1 MSFLGIDLGTGSLKV
16 AIVDE
21 SGREQAAASVAY
33 ALETPHP
40 GWAEIS
46 AQTWWRALGE
56 AAARLPAGL
65 RRDVQAIGF
74 SGQMHGVVLIDA
86 DGEAVRPAML
96 WPDTRALALLDQ
108 WPEPQPNPVAPGMAG
123 PLLRWIVQNE
133 PQSARKTCWALQP
146 KDWLRVA
153 LGGAIATDPSD
164 ACATALADPAG
175 VWDQALLER
184 LGLPHEWFAP
194 LAPSYAAGGI
204 LSQKAA
210 QELGLRAGIVL
221 ATGAADTPCAALG
234 SGLSRDGDALLT
246 TGTGG
251 QIVVLAEHA
260 PQAVKGLHRYRAA
273 SDHWYRMAAMQNVG
287 VALERVRGW
296 LSYEWADAYRDA
308 FGDASACAFS
318 GASGNASGG
327 ATGNVSGGAS
337 GNASSVAI
345 GNASGGLSGNVSGG
359 TFGDATDVPASAAA
373 GLTFLPYLTGERTPW
388 LNPAARGG
396 WLGLA
401 LDHTRG
407 TMMRAAFE
415 GVAFSLRA
423 GLDAIRASGAT
434 VTTLKLAGGGSV
446 DARWRQLLA
455 DALNVEL
462 YAVDCPNAAPRGA
475 AILGGLASGHWHAS
489 DLAALAP
496 GATRVAGPQGDA
508 ALAERYARFL
518 DLYGR
523 VETWFGEVPL
533 R

>member
-1 MSFLGIDLGTGSLKV
+1 MSFLGIDLGTGSLKA

-21 SGREQAAASVAY
+21 NGREQAVASVAY
-33 ALETPHP
+33 ALETPHA
-40 GWAEIS
+40 GWAETS
-46 AQTWWRALGE
+46 VQTWWRALCE
-56 AAARLPAGL
+56 AMARLPADARL
-65 RRDVQAIGF
+65 DVQAIGF

-86 DGEAVRPAML
+86 EGEAVRPAML

-108 WPEPQPNPVAPGMAG
+108 WREPQPNPVAPGMAG
-123 PLLRWIVQNE
+123 PFLCWIVRHE
-133 PQSARKTCWALQP
+133 PQAARKTRWALQP

-153 LGGAIATDPSD
+153 LGGAVLTDPSD

-175 VWDQALLER
+175 AWDDALLAR
-184 LGLPHEWFAP
+184 LGIPREWFAP
-194 LAPSYAAGGI
+194 LAPSYAAGGA
-204 LSQKAA
+204 LSAKAA
-210 QELGLRAGIVL
+210 QALGLRAGIVL

-234 SGLSRDGDALLT
+234 SGLARDGDALLT

-251 QIVVLAEHA
+251 QIVVLAEREPA
-260 PQAVKGLHRYRAA
+260 AVKGLHRYRAA

-287 VALERVRGW
+287 IALERVRGW

-308 FGDASACAFS
+308 FGDAT
-318 GASGNASGG
+318 GAAVNAP
-327 ATGNVSGGAS
+327 T
-337 GNASSVAI
+337 
-345 GNASGGLSGNVSGG
+345 GLS
-359 TFGDATDVPASAAA
+359 
-373 GLTFLPYLTGERTPW
+373 FLPYLTGERTPW

-423 GLDAIRASGAT
+423 GLDAIRASGAS

-462 YAVDCPNAAPRGA
+462 HAVDCPNAAPRGA
-475 AILGGLASGHWHAS
+475 AILGGLASGHWHAG

-523 VETWFGEVPL
+523 VETWFDDTA
-533 R
+533 RR

>member
-21 SGREQAAASVAY
+21 NGREQAVASVAY
-33 ALETPHP
+33 PIETPHA
-40 GWAEIS
+40 GWAETS
-46 AQTWWRALGE
+46 VQTWWRALCE
-56 AAARLPAGL
+56 AAARLPDGM
-65 RRDVQAIGF
+65 RRGVRAIGF

-86 DGEAVRPAML
+86 AGEAVRPAML
-96 WPDTRALALLDQ
+96 WPDTRALALLDA

-123 PLLRWIVQNE
+123 PLLRWIVLHE
-133 PQSARKTCWALQP
+133 PQSASRTRWALQP

-153 LGGAIATDPSD
+153 LGGAVVTDPSD

-175 VWDQALLER
+175 VWDEALLAR
-184 LGLPHEWFAP
+184 LEIPHEWFAP
-194 LAPSYAAGGI
+194 LAPSYAAGGV
-204 LSQKAA
+204 LSQVAA
-210 QELGLRAGIVL
+210 QALGLRAGIVL

-234 SGLSRDGDALLT
+234 SGLAHDGDALLT

-251 QIVVLAEHA
+251 QIVVLAEQA
-260 PQAVKGLHRYRAA
+260 PAAVKGLHRYRAA

-287 VALERVRGW
+287 IALERARGW
-296 LSYEWADAYRDA
+296 LSYEWADAYQDA
-308 FGDASACAFS
+308 FGDASA
-318 GASGNASGG
+318 AS
-327 ATGNVSGGAS
+327 
-337 GNASSVAI
+337 
-345 GNASGGLSGNVSGG
+345 
-359 TFGDATDVPASAAA
+359 

-388 LNPAARGG
+388 LNPMARGG

-423 GLDAIRASGAT
+423 GLDAVRASGAT
-434 VTTLKLAGGGSV
+434 VTALKLAGGGSV

-455 DALNVEL
+455 DALNAEL
-462 YAVDCPNAAPRGA
+462 HAVDCPNAAPRGA
-475 AILGGLASGHWHAS
+475 AILGGLASGHWHAR

-523 VETWFGEVPL
+523 VETWFADTSS

>member
-21 SGREQAAASVAY
+21 NGREQAVASVAY
-33 ALETPHP
+33 PIETPHT
-40 GWAEIS
+40 GWAETS
-46 AQTWWRALGE
+46 VQTWWRALCE
-56 AAARLPAGL
+56 AAARLPDGL

-74 SGQMHGVVLIDA
+74 SGQMHGVVLIDEA
-86 DGEAVRPAML
+86 GEAVRPAML
-96 WPDTRALALLDQ
+96 WPDTRALALLAA

-123 PLLRWIVQNE
+123 PLLRWIVLHE
-133 PQSARKTCWALQP
+133 PQSASRTRWALQP

-153 LGGAIATDPSD
+153 LGGAVATDPSD

-175 VWDQALLER
+175 VWDVALLDR
-184 LGLPHEWFAP
+184 LEIPREWFAP
-194 LAPSYAAGGI
+194 LAPSYAAGGT
-204 LSQKAA
+204 LSEKAA
-210 QELGLRAGIVL
+210 QALGLRAGIVL

-234 SGLSRDGDALLT
+234 SGLARDGDALLT

-260 PQAVKGLHRYRAA
+260 PAALKGLHRYRAA

-287 VALERVRGW
+287 IALERARGW

-308 FGDASACAFS
+308 FADASV
-318 GASGNASGG
+318 AS
-327 ATGNVSGGAS
+327 
-337 GNASSVAI
+337 
-345 GNASGGLSGNVSGG
+345 
-359 TFGDATDVPASAAA
+359 

-388 LNPAARGG
+388 LNPTARGG

-434 VTTLKLAGGGSV
+434 VITLKLAGGGSV

-462 YAVDCPNAAPRGA
+462 HAVDCPNAAPRGA
-475 AILGGLASGHWHAS
+475 AILGGLASGHWHAR
-489 DLAALAP
+489 DLATLAP

-523 VETWFGEVPL
+523 VETWFTDTPS

>member
-1 MSFLGIDLGTGSLKV
+1 MSFLGIDLGTGSLKA
-16 AIVDE
+16 AIIDE
-21 SGREQAAASVAY
+21 NGRELAAASVAY

-40 GWAEIS
+40 GWAETS
-46 AQTWWRALGE
+46 VQTWWRALCE

-65 RRDVQAIGF
+65 RGDVQAIGF

-86 DGEAVRPAML
+86 AGEAVRPAML
-96 WPDTRALALLDQ
+96 WPDTRALAVLEQ

-133 PQSARKTCWALQP
+133 PQSAHKTRWALQP

-175 VWDQALLER
+175 VWDRALLER
-184 LGLPHEWFAP
+184 LELPHEWFAP

-204 LSQKAA
+204 LSRKAA

-234 SGLSRDGDALLT
+234 SGLARDGDALLT

-251 QIVVLAEHA
+251 QIVVLAEQA
-260 PQAVKGLHRYRAA
+260 PQAIRGLHRYRAA

-308 FGDASACAFS
+308 FGDTSRDVAAGVLGGVSS
-318 GASGNASGG
+318 GAIGHVSGAATDSLSGG
-327 ATGNVSGGAS
+327 ALGA
-337 GNASSVAI
+337 
-345 GNASGGLSGNVSGG
+345 
-359 TFGDATDVPASAAA
+359 AT

-423 GLDAIRASGAT
+423 GLDAIRSSGAT
-434 VTTLKLAGGGSV
+434 VTSLRLAGGGSV

-462 YAVDCPNAAPRGA
+462 HAVDCPNAAPRGA

-489 DLAALAP
+489 DLAALSP
-496 GATRVAGPQGDA
+496 GATPVAGPQGDA

-523 VETWFGEVPL
+523 VETWFGAAAHQ
-533 R
+533 

>member
-21 SGREQAAASVAY
+21 DGREQAAASVAY
-33 ALETPHP
+33 ALETPHS

-46 AQTWWRALGE
+46 VQTWWRALCE
-56 AAARLPAGL
+56 AAGRLPAGL

-86 DGEAVRPAML
+86 HGEAVRPAML
-96 WPDTRALALLDQ
+96 WPDTRALSLLDQ

-123 PLLRWIVQNE
+123 PLLRWVVQNE
-133 PQSARKTCWALQP
+133 PQSARKTRWALQP

-153 LGGAIATDPSD
+153 LGGAVATDPSD

-184 LGLPHEWFAP
+184 LELPHEWFAP

-204 LSQKAA
+204 LSPEAA

-221 ATGAADTPCAALG
+221 AIGAADTPCAALG
-234 SGLSRDGDALLT
+234 SGLASDGDALLT

-296 LSYEWADAYRDA
+296 LSYEWVDAYRDA
-308 FGDASACAFS
+308 FGDASDRDPGDTTA
-318 GASGNASGG
+318 
-327 ATGNVSGGAS
+327 
-337 GNASSVAI
+337 AI
-345 GNASGGLSGNVSGG
+345 
-359 TFGDATDVPASAAA
+359 ASAAT

-462 YAVDCPNAAPRGA
+462 HAVDCPNAAPRGA

-523 VETWFGEVPL
+523 VESWFGETPL

>member
-1 MSFLGIDLGTGSLKV
+1 MSFLGLDLGTGSLKA
-16 AIVDE
+16 AIIDANGCE
-21 SGREQAAASVAY
+21 LAAASVAY

-40 GWAEIS
+40 GWAETS
-46 AQTWWRALGE
+46 VQTWWRALGE

-65 RRDVQAIGF
+65 RDDVQAIGLC
-74 SGQMHGVVLIDA
+74 GQMHGVVLIDA

-96 WPDTRALALLDQ
+96 WPDTRALALLEQ

-133 PQSARKTCWALQP
+133 PQSARTTRWALQP

-153 LGGAIATDPSD
+153 LGGAVATDPSD

-175 VWDQALLER
+175 VWDRALLAR
-184 LGLPHEWFAP
+184 LELPHEWFAP
-194 LAPSYAAGGI
+194 LAASYEAGGV
-204 LSQKAA
+204 LSEKAA
-210 QELGLRAGIVL
+210 RELGLRAGIVL
-221 ATGAADTPCAALG
+221 AIGAADTPCAALG
-234 SGLSRDGDALLT
+234 SGLASAGDALLT

-251 QIVVLAEHA
+251 QIIVLADEA
-260 PQAVKGLHRYRAA
+260 PHEVRGLHRYRAA

-287 VALERVRGW
+287 AALERVRGW
-296 LSYEWADAYRDA
+296 LAYEWAAAYDDA
-308 FGDASACAFS
+308 FGDAAGCVSS
-318 GASGNASGG
+318 GSGGRASGNIS
-327 ATGNVSGGAS
+327 
-337 GNASSVAI
+337 
-345 GNASGGLSGNVSGG
+345 
-359 TFGDATDVPASAAA
+359 DDPASASASASAVAA
-373 GLTFLPYLTGERTPW
+373 AAAAAAAAAIPRAAPGLTFLPYLTGERTPW

-434 VTTLKLAGGGSV
+434 VTSLKLAGGGSV
-446 DARWRQLLA
+446 DVRWRQLLA

-462 YAVDCPNAAPRGA
+462 HAVDCPNAAPRGA
-475 AILGGLASGHWHAS
+475 AILGGMASGHWQAA

-496 GATRVAGPQGDA
+496 GATWVAAPQGDT

-523 VETWFGEVPL
+523 VEPWFGAA
-533 R
+533 RHR

>member
-1 MSFLGIDLGTGSLKV
+1 MTFLGIDLGTGSLKV
-16 AIVDE
+16 VIVDE
-21 SGREQAAASVAY
+21 NGREQAAASVAY
-33 ALETPHP
+33 ALETPHA
-40 GWAEIS
+40 GWAEMS
-46 AQTWWRALGE
+46 VQTWWRALCG
-56 AAARLPAGL
+56 AAARLPADA
-65 RRDVQAIGF
+65 RRDVEAIGF
-74 SGQMHGVVLIDA
+74 SGQMHGVVLVDA

-96 WPDTRALALLDQ
+96 WPDTRALALLDE

-123 PLLRWIVQNE
+123 PLLRWIVQHE
-133 PQSARKTCWALQP
+133 PQSARKARWALQP

-153 LGGAIATDPSD
+153 LGGAVATDPSD

-175 VWDQALLER
+175 VWDLALLDR
-184 LGLPHEWFAP
+184 LELPHEWFAP

-221 ATGAADTPCAALG
+221 AIGAADTPCAALG
-234 SGLSRDGDALLT
+234 SGLASDGDALLT

-251 QIVVLAEHA
+251 QIVVLTEHA
-260 PQAVKGLHRYRAA
+260 PQAAKGLHRYRAA

-296 LSYEWADAYRDA
+296 LSYEWADAYREA
-308 FGDASACAFS
+308 FGDASA
-318 GASGNASGG
+318 GASSVTFGNASGS
-327 ATGNVSGGAS
+327 ASGNVSGGA
-337 GNASSVAI
+337 
-345 GNASGGLSGNVSGG
+345 L
-359 TFGDATDVPASAAA
+359 GDATGATPSAAA

-434 VTTLKLAGGGSV
+434 VNTLKLAGGGSV

-475 AILGGLASGHWHAS
+475 AILGGLASGHWHAR

-496 GATRVAGPQGDA
+496 GATRVASPQGDA

-523 VETWFGEVPL
+523 VESWFGETPL

>member
-1 MSFLGIDLGTGSLKV
+1 MGRNSGANLV
-16 AIVDE
+16 A
-21 SGREQAAASVAY
+21 
-33 ALETPHP
+33 
-40 GWAEIS
+40 
-46 AQTWWRALGE
+46 RALRSGG
-56 AAARLPAGL
+56 AFARDL
-65 RRDVQAIGF
+65 RREVQGIGF

-86 DGEAVRPAML
+86 NGEAVRPAML
-96 WPDTRALALLDQ
+96 WPDTRALGLLDQ

-123 PLLRWIVQNE
+123 PLLRWLVQNE
-133 PQSARKTCWALQP
+133 PQSARKTRWALQP

-184 LGLPHEWFAP
+184 LQLPREWFAP
-194 LAPSYAAGGI
+194 LAPGYAAGGV
-204 LSQKAA
+204 LSPEAA
-210 QELGLRAGIVL
+210 QALGLRAGIVL
-221 ATGAADTPCAALG
+221 AVGAADTPCAALG
-234 SGLSRDGDALLT
+234 SGLASDGDALLT

-308 FGDASACAFS
+308 FGDAT
-318 GASGNASGG
+318 G
-327 ATGNVSGGAS
+327 ATP
-337 GNASSVAI
+337 I
-345 GNASGGLSGNVSGG
+345 
-359 TFGDATDVPASAAA
+359 AAA

-523 VETWFGEVPL
+523 VESWFGETPL

>member
-21 SGREQAAASVAY
+21 NGREQAVASVAY
-33 ALETPHP
+33 PIETPQA
-40 GWAEIS
+40 GWAETS
-46 AQTWWRALGE
+46 VQTWWRALCE
-56 AAARLPAGL
+56 AAARLPDGL
-65 RRDVQAIGF
+65 RRDVRAIGF

-86 DGEAVRPAML
+86 AGEAVRPAML
-96 WPDTRALALLDQ
+96 WPDTRALALLEA

-123 PLLRWIVQNE
+123 PLLRWIVLHE
-133 PQSARKTCWALQP
+133 PQSASRTRWALQP

-153 LGGAIATDPSD
+153 LGGAVATDPSD

-175 VWDQALLER
+175 VWDAALLDR
-184 LGLPHEWFAP
+184 LEIPHEWFAP
-194 LAPSYAAGGI
+194 LAPSYAAGGV
-204 LSQKAA
+204 LSESAA
-210 QELGLRAGIVL
+210 RALGLRAGIVL

-234 SGLSRDGDALLT
+234 SGLAHDGDALLT

-260 PQAVKGLHRYRAA
+260 PAAVKGLHRYRAA

-287 VALERVRGW
+287 IALERARGW

-308 FGDASACAFS
+308 FGDATNATNATNATATFSA
-318 GASGNASGG
+318 N
-327 ATGNVSGGAS
+327 T
-337 GNASSVAI
+337 
-345 GNASGGLSGNVSGG
+345 
-359 TFGDATDVPASAAA
+359 AAA
-373 GLTFLPYLTGERTPW
+373 SGLTFLPYLTGERTPW
-388 LNPAARGG
+388 LNPMARGG

-434 VTTLKLAGGGSV
+434 VTALKLAGGGSV

-462 YAVDCPNAAPRGA
+462 HAVDCPNAAPRGA
-475 AILGGLASGHWHAS
+475 AILGGLASGHWHAR

-508 ALAERYARFL
+508 ALAERYERFL

-523 VETWFGEVPL
+523 IETWFTDTPSQ
-533 R
+533 

>member
-21 SGREQAAASVAY
+21 NGREQAVASVAY
-33 ALETPHP
+33 PIETPHA
-40 GWAEIS
+40 GWAETS
-46 AQTWWRALGE
+46 VQTWWRALCE
-56 AAARLPAGL
+56 AAARLPDGM
-65 RRDVQAIGF
+65 RRGVRAIGF

-86 DGEAVRPAML
+86 AGEAVRPAML
-96 WPDTRALALLDQ
+96 WPDTRALALLDA

-123 PLLRWIVQNE
+123 PLLRWIVLHE
-133 PQSARKTCWALQP
+133 PQSASRTRWALQP

-153 LGGAIATDPSD
+153 LGGAVVTDPSD

-175 VWDQALLER
+175 VWDEALLAR
-184 LGLPHEWFAP
+184 LEIPHEWFAP
-194 LAPSYAAGGI
+194 LAPSYAAGGV
-204 LSQKAA
+204 LSQVAA
-210 QELGLRAGIVL
+210 QALGLRAGIVL

-234 SGLSRDGDALLT
+234 SGLAHDGDALLT

-251 QIVVLAEHA
+251 QIVVLAEQA
-260 PQAVKGLHRYRAA
+260 PAAVKGLHRYRAA

-287 VALERVRGW
+287 IALERARGW
-296 LSYEWADAYRDA
+296 LSYEWADAYQDA
-308 FGDASACAFS
+308 FGD
-318 GASGNASGG
+318 
-327 ATGNVSGGAS
+327 V
-337 GNASSVAI
+337 
-345 GNASGGLSGNVSGG
+345 
-359 TFGDATDVPASAAA
+359 SAAS

-388 LNPAARGG
+388 LNPMARGG

-423 GLDAIRASGAT
+423 GLDAVRASGAT
-434 VTTLKLAGGGSV
+434 VTALKLAGGGSV

-455 DALNVEL
+455 DALNAEL
-462 YAVDCPNAAPRGA
+462 HAVDCPNAAPRGA
-475 AILGGLASGHWHAS
+475 AILGGLASGHWHAR

-523 VETWFGEVPL
+523 VETWFADTSS

>member
-21 SGREQAAASVAY
+21 NGREQAAASVAY

-46 AQTWWRALGE
+46 VQTWWRALCE
-56 AAARLPAGL
+56 AARRLPAGL
-65 RRDVQAIGF
+65 RRDVHAIGF

-96 WPDTRALALLDQ
+96 WPDTRALGLLDQ

-133 PQSARKTCWALQP
+133 PQSARKTRWALQP

-153 LGGAIATDPSD
+153 LGGAVATDPSD

-184 LGLPHEWFAP
+184 LELPHEWFAP

-204 LSQKAA
+204 LSREAA

-221 ATGAADTPCAALG
+221 AIGAADTPCAALG
-234 SGLSRDGDALLT
+234 SGLASDGDALLT

-296 LSYEWADAYRDA
+296 LSYEWVDAYRDA
-308 FGDASACAFS
+308 FGDTTA
-318 GASGNASGG
+318 
-327 ATGNVSGGAS
+327 
-337 GNASSVAI
+337 AI
-345 GNASGGLSGNVSGG
+345 S
-359 TFGDATDVPASAAA
+359 SAAA

-401 LDHTRG
+401 LDHSRG

-462 YAVDCPNAAPRGA
+462 HAVDCPNAAPRGA

-523 VETWFGEVPL
+523 VESWFGETPL

>member
-21 SGREQAAASVAY
+21 NGREQAVASVAY
-33 ALETPHP
+33 PIETPQA
-40 GWAEIS
+40 GWAETS
-46 AQTWWRALGE
+46 VQTWWRALCE
-56 AAARLPAGL
+56 AAARLPDGL
-65 RRDVQAIGF
+65 RRDVRAIGF

-86 DGEAVRPAML
+86 AGEAVRPAML
-96 WPDTRALALLDQ
+96 WPDTRALALLDA

-123 PLLRWIVQNE
+123 PLLRWIVLHE
-133 PQSARKTCWALQP
+133 PQSASRTRWALQP

-153 LGGAIATDPSD
+153 LGGAVATDPSD

-175 VWDQALLER
+175 VWDAALLDR
-184 LGLPHEWFAP
+184 LEIPREWFAP
-194 LAPSYAAGGI
+194 LAPSYAAGGV
-204 LSQKAA
+204 LSESAA
-210 QELGLRAGIVL
+210 HALGLRAGIVL

-234 SGLSRDGDALLT
+234 SGLAHDGDALLT

-260 PQAVKGLHRYRAA
+260 PAAVKGLHRYRAA

-287 VALERVRGW
+287 IALERTRGW

-308 FGDASACAFS
+308 FGDATNAINAISAFS
-318 GASGNASGG
+318 ATTTSNTNTTAAS
-327 ATGNVSGGAS
+327 
-337 GNASSVAI
+337 
-345 GNASGGLSGNVSGG
+345 
-359 TFGDATDVPASAAA
+359 

-388 LNPAARGG
+388 LNPMARGG

-434 VTTLKLAGGGSV
+434 VTALKLAGGGSV

-462 YAVDCPNAAPRGA
+462 HAVDCPNAAPRGA
-475 AILGGLASGHWHAS
+475 AILGGLASGHWHAR
-489 DLAALAP
+489 DLSALAP

-523 VETWFGEVPL
+523 VETWFADTPSQ
-533 R
+533 